1 MVICGANNNEA
12 EVSSPNLSLSQPV
25 QSFRHSNN
33 MHANFDK
40 LQDHYKNQVNLVNH
54 HTGGQSGGFQTC
66 QSDQSQDYTTMKV
79 PQFNIF
85 NPSGPAGPNGSSQNN
100 NLTLYTNRQNGWQD
114 KWAFVNPDKYMN
126 TTMNP
131 PPVISGGRK
140 KTKLSKNKKK
150 KSKKSKKSRVKKT
163 KKTKT
168 KNHKTKM
175 RKTNKRKANNR
186 KTKMR

>member
-1 MVICGANNNEA
+1 MVICGASNNEA
-12 EVSSPNLSLSQPV
+12 GVLSPNLSLSQPV

-33 MHANFDK
+33 MHANLDK
-40 LQDHYKNQVNLVNH
+40 LTEHYKNQVNLVNH

-79 PQFNIF
+79 PQFNVF
-85 NPSGPAGPNGSSQNN
+85 NPAGPDGPNGGSQNN

-114 KWAFVNPDKYMN
+114 KWAFVSPDKYMKD
-126 TTMNP
+126 TMNP
-131 PPVISGGRK
+131 PPVISGGRR

-150 KSKKSKKSRVKKT
+150 KSKKYREKKT

-168 KNHKTKM
+168 NKRNTNK
-175 RKTNKRKANNR
+175 RKTNKRK
-186 KTKMR
+186 TKKRLKKR